1 MKRRPKDFLLAT
13 ILAMSLMMPVT
24 ACQRAVQTDKEVVE
38 ENPVVNET
46 ASPEDNG
53 PDKEDVIT
61 NRYLVPVVK
70 NAGFSLNYG
79 YADQQGNMVIEPQ
92 FSRAQPFYDCGTAIV
107 ADQNGRAGLIDKE
120 GNYLVE
126 PKYEYLNYSEGLFL
140 SHISESNTTVA
151 FDERGKK
158 QFEISGYI
166 GVFNSGLSP
175 YYNDSKRGYVDKT
188 GKLVLDLNMGGMS
201 DFSNGMAE
209 VSEKYDGPSYYID
222 TDGNDLTDKVSSGLR
237 MFRDESTAL
246 FGYKDKEGKIV
257 IKAQYSEVKPFF
269 NGFAVINAGDNMNDA
284 AYGVIDTQG
293 NIVLEPVYCGIERM
307 NNGLIVVGEDVSASD
322 YIPLTYLYYSKK
334 AIFSPDFKTHTDW
347 IYDLAENFNN
357 NYICVSDAKTISFLD
372 NSLMPAKDL
381 PEFKGLGTFREDG
394 ELLRGTLDYFQ
405 TVADLKGTIIARAD
419 GKIDLGEGF
428 EAVTQ
433 VEARDNSIT
442 LLYPVLSGFKDE
454 TLQTKINAIIQDD
467 MVKPYR
473 PSGVREPSNLEIVE
487 TDYNITR
494 QKNLLLIDQ
503 SIYTDMLGSVHG
515 ISFRNTLY
523 INSKNGDVYGLNDL
537 FKPGEE
543 AFSYLSENV
552 SAVMKKNMDKVGYV
566 EDHVTITP
574 NTCFALTEE
583 GIVLYFAA
591 YELASYAAGMQ
602 EFLIPF
608 TDLTDYIDTQ
618 GNFWQS
624 FN

>member
-1 MKRRPKDFLLAT
+1 MKRRPKAFLLAA
-13 ILAMSLMMPVT
+13 ILAVSLFMSVT
-24 ACQRAVQTDKEVVE
+24 ACQRTVRTDKEVAE
-38 ENPVVNET
+38 ESPDVHET

-53 PDKEDVIT
+53 PDKEDVT
-61 NRYLVPVVK
+61 TSKYLVPVVK

-79 YADQQGNMVIEPQ
+79 YADQQGNMVIEPR
-92 FSRAQPFYDCGTAIV
+92 FSRAQPFYDCGVAIV
-107 ADQNGRAGLIDKE
+107 ADQNGRSGLIDKE

-126 PKYEYLNYSEGLFL
+126 PIYEYFNYSEGLFL
-140 SHISESNTTVA
+140 SHIIESNTTVA

-175 YYNDSKRGYVDKT
+175 YYNDSRRGYVDKT
-188 GKLVLDLNMGGMS
+188 GKLALDLNMGS
-201 DFSNGMAE
+201 LPDFSNGMAE

-222 TDGNDLTDKVSSGLR
+222 TKGNDLTDKVSSGLR
-237 MFRDESTAL
+237 VFKNEATSL
-246 FGYKDKEGKIV
+246 FGYRDKEGKTI
-257 IKAQYSEVKPFF
+257 IEAQYSEAKPFF

-293 NIVLEPVYCGIERM
+293 NTVLEPVYCGIERM
-307 NNGLIVVGEDVSASD
+307 NNGLIVVGEDVSAGD

-347 IYDLAENFNN
+347 IYDLVENFNN
-357 NYICVSDAKTISFLD
+357 NYICVSDAKTITFLD

-381 PEFKGLGTFREDG
+381 PEFKGLGTFKEDG
-394 ELLRGTLDYFQ
+394 KLLRGTLDQFQ
-405 TVADLKGTIIARAD
+405 TVSDLKGTILARVD
-419 GKIDLGEGF
+419 GKIELGEGL

-433 VEARDNSIT
+433 AETRDNSIA
-442 LLYPVLSGFKDE
+442 LLYPVLSGFKDKA
-454 TLQTKINAIIQDD
+454 LQAKINAIIQED

-473 PSGVREPSNLEIVE
+473 PSDIRDISSLEIVE
-487 TDYNITR
+487 TDYTITR

-515 ISFRNTLY
+515 MSFRNTLY
-523 INSKNGDVYGLNDL
+523 INSKSGDVYGLNDL

-543 AFSYLSENV
+543 AFSFLSENV
-552 SAVMKKNMDKVGYV
+552 SAVMKKNMDEVGYW

-574 NTCFALTEE
+574 DTCFALTEE

-608 TDLTDYIDTQ
+608 TDLTEYIDTQ